1 MATFDYVIF
10 ENTKVTF
17 PSNLVLIFSAIRH
30 NSSALFL
37 AQTLYTLVTRSQ
49 LKSIFGCLS
58 QNSLN
63 SSFQFW
69 NENSS
74 FQFKNDKSIPLQILH
89 YFSMSWHIIHLEI
102 LILLWTEGSH
112 QSPNFDTFKCPGEN
126 LPDFSCYFSNHRS
139 VFLQNI
145 RNSSES
151 WKITPLYFCSFNI
164 IYFDHREPIKTQ
176 IF

>member
-102 LILLWTEGSH
+102 LRSHFSTLDRRIPSKSQFWHFFPTFWRIPSKSQFWHIKVPILTICQISH
-112 QSPNFDTFKCPGEN
+112 VIFQTTGQFFFKIYITLQSDE
-126 LPDFSCYFSNHRS
+126 R
-139 VFLQNI
+139 
-145 RNSSES
+145 
-151 WKITPLYFCSFNI
+151 
-164 IYFDHREPIKTQ
+164 
-176 IF
+176 